1 MEQFS
6 AETQIDADQQVTSE
20 FKNVPK
26 TVERMLLILGSKITW
41 VHKKNR
47 TLLRTNARALTAAV
61 LFKFE
66 LQKQFVLKE
75 RFKILFYIYVILIRS
90 EFWYFYFT
98 VTACYLRTRDN
109 M

>member
-6 AETQIDADQQVTSE
+6 AKTQIDADQQVASK
-20 FKNVPK
+20 FKDMPK
-26 TVERMLLILGSKITW
+26 TVEQMLTILGSKVTW

-47 TLLRTNARALTAAV
+47 TLLLTNARVLTAAV

-66 LQKQFVLKE
+66 LLKQFVLKE
-75 RFKILFYIYVILIRS
+75 RFKILFYIYVVLIRS